1 MIDSYGND
9 FLTSLAEGTPDS
21 IVLDNDIII
30 KDAGQFA
37 HNLCGNFT
45 CYSSLPKNQNN
56 PFENLRIN
64 RLRLQ
69 KIEVIYVLKG
79 NLRFSFLNFLRLQCH
94 HFVEPLVLSVSDF
107 S

>member
-21 IVLDNDIII
+21 IILDNDIII

-45 CYSSLPKNQNN
+45 CYSFWSVCN
-56 PFENLRIN
+56 IH
-64 RLRLQ
+64 
-69 KIEVIYVLKG
+69 VL
-79 NLRFSFLNFLRLQCH
+79 
-94 HFVEPLVLSVSDF
+94 
-107 S
+107 